1 MSSGGQERG
10 NQTNNDANTPDNDQN
25 SDLRDDSIAAQVV
38 EQAMERFSAENVFA
52 ESRQRGA
59 GVLNATS
66 VAQNIH
72 QQQSSV
78 SEGVAS
84 AGHPVANMDRM
95 GEFVPGQFQF
105 AYGDFETG
113 HGGAARDTGMFE
125 GETSGGNEPLG
136 GSNVYFDGEITNT
149 GTPTATQGPARTHMR
164 DLDDGYAGA
173 LSPMDMQHGS
183 QNDGQYN
190 IYAHDNRLNYED
202 VNESSGQKN
211 SSELQRV
218 PSDIAMVTGLSDG
231 EVYDQPQ
238 GAGYKSTVK
247 GTDPSDSNLGCILAG
262 MGGAQTAGEVEIAQM
277 PHLDRP
283 SDADIIAW
291 ENQIRDQQ
299 ARNKPLVG
307 DLEDIGA
314 LMEEYSRGSDVFKTK
329 IADLS
334 TGYAKIRRARG
345 DGNCFFRSF
354 IFSYIENMVLK
365 NDYKE
370 RDRIME
376 KMVWLQTRLKSVGY
390 EELVLEGPMELLLG
404 LLGSIGNES
413 EPLTLELLEK
423 NMRSDDISNYIVF
436 LMRIITSAEIKLNSE
451 FFAPFIMGITDMSVE
466 EFCTKCVDPMGEE
479 SDHIQ
484 LVALTNALQIP
495 VRVIYLDNSASPIGQ
510 MESNTHLPSLKA
522 DTHDFTPS
530 NNGEASIN
538 DIQIH
543 LLYRPGHYDILY
555 MRN

>member
-1 MSSGGQERG
+1 MPAPGSGTEMSSGGQERG
-10 NQTNNDANTPDNDQN
+10 NQRNNDTNAPDNDQN

-38 EQAMERFSAENVFA
+38 DQAMERFSAENVFA
-52 ESRQRGA
+52 ESRQRGTGA
-59 GVLNATS
+59 LNAAS
-66 VAQNIH
+66 IAQNIH

-84 AGHPVANMDRM
+84 AGHPAANMDRM

-105 AYGDFETG
+105 AYGEFDTG
-113 HGGAARDTGMFE
+113 HGGVRDTGMFE

-149 GTPTATQGPARTHMR
+149 GTPTATQGPARMHMR
-164 DLDDGYAGA
+164 DLDDGYAAA
-173 LSPMDMQHGS
+173 LSPMDLQHGG
-183 QNDGQYN
+183 QNDGRYN
-190 IYAHDNRLNYED
+190 LYAHDKMLNYD
-202 VNESSGQKN
+202 DGNESSGQKN

-238 GAGYKSTVK
+238 GAGYKGTAK
-247 GTDPSDSNLGCILAG
+247 GLDPSDSNLGCILAG

-277 PHLDRP
+277 PHPDRP

-291 ENQIRDQQ
+291 ENQIREQQ
-299 ARNKPLVG
+299 ARNIPLVG

-314 LMEEYSRGSDVFKTK
+314 LMEEYSRGSNVFRTK

-334 TGYAKIRRARG
+334 TEYAKIRRARG

-365 NDYKE
+365 NDIRE

-376 KMVWLQTRLKSVGY
+376 NLVSLQTRLKSVGY

-413 EPLTLELLEK
+413 DPLTLELLEK
-423 NMRSDDISNYIVF
+423 NMRSDDISNYIIF
-436 LMRIITSAEIKLNSE
+436 LMRIITSAEIKSNSE
-451 FFAPFIMGITDMSVE
+451 FFAPFIM
-466 EFCTKCVDPMGEE
+466 
-479 SDHIQ
+479 
-484 LVALTNALQIP
+484 
-495 VRVIYLDNSASPIGQ
+495 VRIV
-510 MESNTHLPSLKA
+510 
-522 DTHDFTPS
+522 
-530 NNGEASIN
+530 
-538 DIQIH
+538 
-543 LLYRPGHYDILY
+543 
-555 MRN
+555 